1 MAAPYFFES
10 KDFRAM
16 IVSPCR
22 AHLWAQ
28 IICQSVSTVIFNMEI
43 ALFPS

>member
-16 IVSPCR
+16 IVSPCE
-22 AHLWAQ
+22 AHLD
-28 IICQSVSTVIFNMEI
+28 NDL
-43 ALFPS
+43 LFYFHSNF